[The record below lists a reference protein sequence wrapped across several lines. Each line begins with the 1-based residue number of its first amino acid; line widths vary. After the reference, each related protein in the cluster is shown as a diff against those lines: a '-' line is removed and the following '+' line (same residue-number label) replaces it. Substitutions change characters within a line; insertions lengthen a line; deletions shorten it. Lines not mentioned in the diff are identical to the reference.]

1 MQTALNFSQH
11 LPGVLIAASVVVL
24 SFFVVM
30 SLRAKMARR
39 SREVNPRKFIH
50 DIREKAG
57 MASEGLSEPD
67 VRHQNRV
74 QSVVELE
81 KVTRRLTAHMDTRI
95 AILEKL
101 IRDAD
106 QRIENIRS
114 VIDTIPGASISPT
127 KIADSGEAAEA
138 PFEKRDERRTIA
150 SAKAG
155 GPRNVRENDPAD
167 QSRSSPRSVTNS
179 NGKIEPV
186 RPERTSREIPNSEPA
201 PRTDHPNH
209 GIESTNNREKDADP
223 LTASVY
229 ELADRGL
236 QSVAIAQ
243 NLDEHVG
250 KVELILAL
258 RSSEAQV
265 HASP

>member
-1 MQTALNFSQH
+1 MPTALNFSQH
-11 LPGVLIAASVVVL
+11 LPGVLVAASVVVL

-30 SLRAKMARR
+30 SIRAKIARR
-39 SREVNPRKFIH
+39 SRKSDPRKFIH
-50 DIREKAG
+50 DVREQAG
-57 MASEGLSEPD
+57 IASEGLSESD

-81 KVTRRLTAHMDTRI
+81 NATRRLTAHMDTRI

-127 KIADSGEAAEA
+127 KIADSGETAET
-138 PFEKRDERRTIA
+138 PFEGRDQSRTITTVT
-150 SAKAG
+150 AG
-155 GPRNVRENDPAD
+155 GSQKIKEHGRAD
-167 QSRSSPRSVTNS
+167 QSKSLPL
-179 NGKIEPV
+179 PA
-186 RPERTSREIPNSEPA
+186 PNSDGKVEPIRREQPSRQMPNA
-201 PRTDHPNH
+201 EPTPRAGRRNPV
-209 GIESTNNREKDADP
+209 IKSKNNRGKDPDP

-258 RSSEAQV
+258 RSSGA
-265 HASP
+265 